1 MQKCEFNIEKQ
12 VETFFFFFFF
22 FLLLEAWVGWK
33 ETKAEHTREKKK
45 HFYYKTWMCYFVK
58 ISMKQ
63 NQ

>member
-12 VETFFFFFFF
+12 VETFFFFF

-45 HFYYKTWMCYFVK
+45 HFYYKT
-58 ISMKQ
+58 
-63 NQ
+63 